1 MMIHVSSCTKEH
13 WVMNTETFCGYQ
25 KDLGV
30 FAMASAVNHLASRGV
45 ESCVM
50 EAKILLPAH
59 MFRSRINGMKKHM
72 EAAAKDLA
80 IDSLQIE
87 GSIGPETAI
96 PMIVISAAGAA
107 AESAL
112 LAEATKA
119 ARAGMDIILTK
130 WVGLDGMLR
139 ITAEKEEALA
149 ERFTTIFLNQ
159 IKSYTP
165 QIFALREIAVAKA
178 KGVSV
183 IRQITEGGILASLHY
198 LAQETGLGLSV
209 DMKKISIKQETIE
222 VCEHFRLNP
231 YQLTSVGCMLMVT
244 DKGEELADA
253 LSKEGIKASVI
264 GRFTDNNDKII
275 CNGEEIRYVDR
286 PAPDE
291 IKKIFSVRSG
301 DC

>member
-1 MMIHVSSCTKEH
+1 MIHVSSHTNEQ
-13 WVMNTETFCGYQ
+13 WVMNTETFYGYQ

-30 FAMASAVNHLASRGV
+30 FAMASSVNHLASKGV
-45 ESCVM
+45 ESCVI
-50 EAKILLPAH
+50 EAKIILPAH
-59 MFRSRINGMKKHM
+59 MFKSRINAMKKNM
-72 EAAAKDLA
+72 EQAAKGLA
-80 IDSLQIE
+80 IEALHIE
-87 GSIGPETAI
+87 GTIGPEAAI
-96 PMIVISAAGAA
+96 PMVVITAAGAA

-112 LAEATKA
+112 LAEATQT
-119 ARAGMDIILTK
+119 ARAGMDIVLTK

-139 ITAEKEEALA
+139 VTAEKEAELA
-149 ERFTTIFLNQ
+149 NRFTPAFLNQ
-159 IKSYTP
+159 IKSCTP
-165 QIFALREIAVAKA
+165 QIFALREIAIAKA

-253 LSKEGIKASVI
+253 LIKEGIKASVI
-264 GRFTDNNDKII
+264 GRLAEGNDKII
-275 CNGEEIRYVDR
+275 NNGEEIRYVDR

-291 IKKIFSVRSG
+291 IKKIFQ
-301 DC
+301 

>member
-1 MMIHVSSCTKEH
+1 MIHVSSTTKEQ
-13 WVMNTETFCGYQ
+13 WVMNTETFYGYQ

-30 FAMASAVNHLASRGV
+30 FAMASSVNHLASRGV
-45 ESCVM
+45 ESCAI

-59 MFRSRINGMKKHM
+59 MFKSRINAMRKNM
-72 EAAAKDLA
+72 EAAAKGLA
-80 IDSLQIE
+80 IEALHIE
-87 GSIGPETAI
+87 GTMGPEAAI
-96 PMIVISAAGAA
+96 PMVVITAAGAA

-112 LAEATKA
+112 LAEATQT
-119 ARAGMDIILTK
+119 ARAGMDIVLTK

-139 ITAEKEEALA
+139 VTAEKEDALA
-149 ERFTTIFLNQ
+149 ERFTPVFLNQ

-165 QIFALREIAVAKA
+165 QIFALREIAIAKA
-178 KGVSV
+178 MGVSV
-183 IRQITEGGILASLHY
+183 IRQVTEGGILASLHY

-209 DMKKISIKQETIE
+209 DMKKLSIKQETIE

-253 LSKEGIKASVI
+253 LMKEGIKASVI
-264 GRFTDNNDKII
+264 GRLAEGNDKII

-291 IKKIFSVRSG
+291 IKKIFQ
-301 DC
+301 